1 VDTASLQ
8 IAAAVA
14 GDTASYPVV
23 AVVAEGT
30 DKGVG
35 GMVSHRVAA
44 TAPTEEVAQDRAVMN
59 PRAVQ
64 DKAVMNPKVAQDR
77 AGMAA

>member
-1 VDTASLQ
+1 MDTASLQ

-14 GDTASYPVV
+14 GDTASYSVV

-35 GMVSHRVAA
+35 GMVSHRMAA
-44 TAPTEEVAQDRAVMN
+44 TAPTEEVAQD
-59 PRAVQ
+59 
-64 DKAVMNPKVAQDR
+64 KAVMNPKAAQDR